1 MLALSINNIT
11 LRHKLKTTKAQ
22 LGNATGSSS
31 GSINGGTNP
40 QKRFTKIYEYNRIRK
55 TEPRSTR
62 GPVFRE
68 IQRITRQI
76 KCDRNPSTK
85 DE

>member
-1 MLALSINNIT
+1 MLDLSINNIT
-11 LRHKLKTTKAQ
+11 LRHTLKHTKAHI
-22 LGNATGSSS
+22 GNGTGSFTGSNS
-31 GSINGGTNP
+31 GGADP
-40 QKRFTKIYEYNRIRK
+40 QERFKKIYEYNRIRK